1 MWIWDANIH
10 AVPLCLAILPF
21 ERLSRSNIVATDL
34 CTRDTQRP
42 LNTNMHMQQRAQT
55 VQKPSRTKRVYTN

>member
-1 MWIWDANIH
+1 MLSSTLELFRMWIWDANNH

-34 CTRDTQRP
+34 YTRDTQRR
-42 LNTNMHMQQRAQT
+42 LNTNT
-55 VQKPSRTKRVYTN
+55 L